1 VEGRQSQQRVLST
14 EAERKAAATWLAK
27 RGISV
32 TEPTEL
38 LALRLGV
45 RGGARPPGYWTGVGW
60 LVTISAVSCFGLAFL
75 ALLPGV
81 AWWDVPEGRYA
92 VVVFAVV
99 VLSNRLPIRWADRRA
114 AAWLGDRRLDR
125 PRPSWRKVLD
135 GWYLASLVV
144 TFGGGAALGVAMAV
158 SGSVWAVL
166 WLGLLAAAA
175 AVVGVVLAGVLRRP
189 VLAEDEGSLA
199 VDAATRSG
207 DVLLVLPSM
216 FALPVV
222 ADLTTSNRQPHEFT
236 PWLIGY
242 VVLALATQAAG
253 LVAHRRRRRTL
264 PAEGR
269 YGEVQVQ
276 EETA

>member
-1 VEGRQSQQRVLST
+1 MST
-14 EAERKAAATWLAK
+14 EAERKTAATWLAK

-45 RGGARPPGYWTGVGW
+45 RRGARPPGYWTGIGW
-60 LVTISAVSCFGLAFL
+60 LVTVTAVSSFGLAFL
-75 ALLPGV
+75 PLLPGV
-81 AWWDVPEGRYA
+81 AMSDVPEGRLT
-92 VVVFAVV
+92 VVMFAVV
-99 VLSNRLPIRWADRRA
+99 LLANRLPIRWADRRA

-125 PRPSWRKVLD
+125 PRPSWRAVLN

-222 ADLTTSNRQPHEFT
+222 ADLATTNRQPHEFT

-242 VVLALATQAAG
+242 VVLAVGTQVIG
-253 LVAHRRRRRTL
+253 VVVHRRRRPAL
-264 PAEGR
+264 PVDGDYEATR
-269 YGEVQVQ
+269 
-276 EETA
+276 